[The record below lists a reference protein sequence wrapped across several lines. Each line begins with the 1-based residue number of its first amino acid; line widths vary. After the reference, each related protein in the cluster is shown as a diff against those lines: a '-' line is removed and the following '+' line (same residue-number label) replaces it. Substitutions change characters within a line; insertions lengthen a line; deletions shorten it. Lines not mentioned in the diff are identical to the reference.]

1 MTTAHIPTDEERRQ
15 FVRYTHTPRWPML
28 QRFPVA
34 GDLHDELLAQMMA
47 CTPETARKIIE
58 ILTAETRDTAERMIA
73 DHRYST
79 AIRALPFRPGDR
91 IVAVGDSIT
100 ADRLGWF
107 ELLSATAR
115 LTGTPTGE
123 MVNLGVSGNT
133 TADVLER
140 FDLLESAQPSHVL
153 LMLGTNDV
161 RSHGRTGGY
170 RMVTATET
178 ARNMRALIDLIGNSL
193 GAVITVITPP
203 AVDQRRIDTFFA
215 DAPVHWRAA
224 DIAEVAAVVREV
236 EPGGLDLHGLTR
248 LHPNGD
254 ILEAD
259 GVHPTPAGQ
268 RLILTHV
275 VDHLV
280 AAASRPP
287 TVVARRTTTGDHR
300 TRR

>member
-1 MTTAHIPTDEERRQ
+1 VTTTSTPTDEDRRQ
-15 FVRYTHTPRWPML
+15 FVRYTQTRHWPML

-34 GDLHDELLAQMMA
+34 ADLHDELLAQMMA
-47 CTPETARKIIE
+47 CTPETAREIIDV
-58 ILTAETRDTAERMIA
+58 LAAETRDTAEEMLA
-73 DHRYST
+73 DCRYGA

-107 ELLSATAR
+107 ELLSASVLLAGTA
-115 LTGTPTGE
+115 TGT

-140 FDLLESAQPSHVL
+140 FDRLESARPSHVL

-161 RSHGRTGGY
+161 RSHGRATGY
-170 RMVTATET
+170 RMVTASET
-178 ARNMRALIDLIGNSL
+178 ARNMRALVDLIVNGL
-193 GAVITVITPP
+193 GAAITVITPP
-203 AVDQRRIDTFFA
+203 AVDQPRIDAFFA

-236 EPGGLDLHGLTR
+236 DPGGLDLHRLTR

-280 AAASRPP
+280 AAAPS
-287 TVVARRTTTGDHR
+287 
-300 TRR
+300 